1 MFLNSCEYDR
11 QEDRYRL
18 MINPAITLKIHPSS
32 CLSRSKPAYIVFS
45 ELMKTNDL
53 YALQV
58 TLIDGDWVRPLIAE
72 HKKMRK
78 NHVAESFARVR
89 RAEFFEPK
97 AKKVKLNTTL

>member
-1 MFLNSCEYDR
+1 MHLNHNQKVFSFKYRKALALGMFLNSCEYDR

-53 YALQV
+53 FAL
-58 TLIDGDWVRPLIAE
+58 
-72 HKKMRK
+72 
-78 NHVAESFARVR
+78 
-89 RAEFFEPK
+89 
-97 AKKVKLNTTL
+97 